1 MEEKINISS
10 NTKISNNKEDKALFT
25 IDNTKQIIMM
35 DIFWYFFFV
44 LFIFI
49 LWILVLYSDQ
59 SVDKTSK
66 EIFLQEIYNPRFASV
81 LVILLIIGPVATF
94 LSIRKHLKQDNH
106 LCFFENRIEYQDKIV
121 ELSEIEAIKIG
132 SLPLLKENIQTYFF
146 IYVLAIWVVIPL
158 RIYYLVCFFIL
169 KVMNKNNVE
178 NFSNRFSV
186 LVTKNKP
193 IAGAIY
199 SAEEMANLKKFITEK
214 RINNGRY

>member
-1 MEEKINISS
+1 MVENINTYIRTR
-10 NTKISNNKEDKALFT
+10 NLDHREDKALFT

-35 DIFWYFFFV
+35 DIFWYLFFV

-59 SVDKTSK
+59 SMGKTSK

-94 LSIRKHLKQDNH
+94 LSIRKHLRQDNH
-106 LCFFENRIEYQDKIV
+106 LYFFSDRIEYQDRVV
-121 ELSEIEAIKIG
+121 ELSKIEAIKIG

-146 IYVLAIWVVIPL
+146 IYVFAIWVVIPL

-199 SAEEMANLKKFITEK
+199 SAKEMANLKKFITDK
-214 RINNGRY
+214 RINNAR